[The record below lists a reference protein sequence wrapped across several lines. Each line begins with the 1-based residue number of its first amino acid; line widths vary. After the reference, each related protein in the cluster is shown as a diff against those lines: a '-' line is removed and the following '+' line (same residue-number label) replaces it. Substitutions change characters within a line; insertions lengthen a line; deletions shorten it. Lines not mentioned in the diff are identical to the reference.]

1 MTTKNTSIERDTL
14 LRQSL
19 KRESELSRDV
29 QKKEKTMKDTRI
41 AVEAKEYNELLEL
54 FTLKYGDDG
63 ERELEKKYR
72 IKGVKGGIYTIF
84 KREMPNHA
92 FTRAIDEVGSNMVQF
107 RDSETGIEYVL
118 RINGAKVV
126 EKS

>member
-1 MTTKNTSIERDTL
+1 MTTKNTSIERNPL

-29 QKKEKTMKDTRI
+29 QKKDNKMKDKRNAI
-41 AVEAKEYNELLEL
+41 EAKEYNELLEL

-107 RDSETGIEYVL
+107 RDSETGIDYVL

-126 EKS
+126 DKK

>member
-19 KRESELSRDV
+19 KRESELARDV
-29 QKKEKTMKDTRI
+29 KRKDNTMKDTRNAI
-41 AVEAKEYNELLEL
+41 EAKEYNELLEL

-63 ERELEKKYR
+63 ERQLEKKYR

>member
-29 QKKEKTMKDTRI
+29 QMKDNTMKDKRNAI
-41 AVEAKEYNELLEL
+41 EAKEYNELLEL

-63 ERELEKKYR
+63 ERKVEEKYR

-107 RDSETGIEYVL
+107 RDSETGIDYVL

>member
-14 LRQSL
+14 LRLNL
-19 KRESELSRDV
+19 KRESDLSRDV
-29 QKKEKTMKDTRI
+29 QRKDNTMKDKRNAI
-41 AVEAKEYNELLEL
+41 EAKEYNELLEL

-126 EKS
+126 DKK

>member
-19 KRESELSRDV
+19 KRESELARDV
-29 QKKEKTMKDTRI
+29 KRKDNTMKDTRNAI
-41 AVEAKEYNELLEL
+41 EAKEYNELLEL

-126 EKS
+126 DKK

>member
-41 AVEAKEYNELLEL
+41 AVEAKEYNELVEL

-63 ERELEKKYR
+63 ERKVEEKYR

-126 EKS
+126 DKK

>member
-1 MTTKNTSIERDTL
+1 MTTKNTSIERHTL

-29 QKKEKTMKDTRI
+29 QRKDNTMKDKRNAI
-41 AVEAKEYNELLEL
+41 EAKEYNELLEL

-107 RDSETGIEYVL
+107 RDSETGIDYVL

>member
-1 MTTKNTSIERDTL
+1 MTTKNTSIERNPL

-19 KRESELSRDV
+19 KRESELARDV
-29 QKKEKTMKDTRI
+29 KRKDNTMKDKRNAI
-41 AVEAKEYNELLEL
+41 EAKEYNELLEL

-126 EKS
+126 DKK

>member
-1 MTTKNTSIERDTL
+1 MRQKNTSIERHTL
-14 LRQSL
+14 VRTHLI
-19 KRESELSRDV
+19 KRANLSRDV
-29 QKKEKTMKDTRI
+29 QKRDNTMKDTRN
-41 AVEAKEYNELLEL
+41 AVEAKEYKELLEL
-54 FTLKYGDDG
+54 FSLKYGDDG
-63 ERELEKKYR
+63 ERELEKRYR

-92 FTRAIDEVGSNMVQF
+92 FTRAIDEVGSNQVQF
-107 RDSETGIEYVL
+107 RDSETGIDYVL

>member
-1 MTTKNTSIERDTL
+1 MTTKNTSIERNTL

-29 QKKEKTMKDTRI
+29 QKKEKTMKDKRNAI
-41 AVEAKEYNELLEL
+41 EAKEYNELLEL

-72 IKGVKGGIYTIF
+72 VKGVKGGIYTIF

-107 RDSETGIEYVL
+107 RDSETGIDYVL